1 MGVLGELGRDGLAD
15 EFADGD
21 ALTFGFSVEG
31 FAELVV
37 ASE

>member
-1 MGVLGELGRDGLAD
+1 MGVLGELVSDGLAD
-15 EFADGD
+15 EFSDGD
-21 ALTFGFSVEG
+21 SLAFGFSVEG